1 MKLLN
6 ELIRPAGAL
15 VLLLCATVGHAQITI
30 EIDRGYDNPKRIA
43 VVPFGLS
50 ATLQGVE
57 DVADIVSFDLARS
70 GQFAPLDPNNM
81 LSQPTQPNEVYFR
94 DWRILKAEYLL
105 IGRTQLEYSGQVTIS
120 YTLYDVFNERVLLKE
135 QLSGAPS
142 AIRDV
147 AHVVADT
154 VYEKLTGIPGAFST
168 KILYVLANDI
178 GTSNPRFRLQLADAD
193 GARSRTLFDSR
204 EPILSATWA
213 PNGREVAY
221 VSFERGKASIFSH
234 DVESGAR
241 QLITDFPGLNSAP
254 AYSPDGRRMAL
265 VLSKD
270 GNPEIYTYDFAGRQL
285 RRVTRHH
292 AIDTEPSWT
301 PDGSG
306 LVFTS
311 DRGGKPQIYRV
322 DLASGLT
329 ERITFEGDY
338 NARPRLL
345 PDGKHMVFI
354 HRRQGRFHVALLEL
368 EKDRL
373 RILTE
378 TNLDESPSIAPNGS
392 MLIYA
397 TQARGQGILAVVSID
412 GRVKY
417 RLPSSAG
424 DVREPAWSPFM
435 NAAPG
440 RISGRSGP

>member
-1 MKLLN
+1 M
-6 ELIRPAGAL
+6 GAL
-15 VLLLCATVGHAQITI
+15 PA
-30 EIDRGYDNPKRIA
+30 KR
-43 VVPFGLS
+43 
-50 ATLQGVE
+50 
-57 DVADIVSFDLARS
+57 
-70 GQFAPLDPNNM
+70 
-81 LSQPTQPNEVYFR
+81 
-94 DWRILKAEYLL
+94 K
-105 IGRTQLEYSGQVTIS
+105 
-120 YTLYDVFNERVLLKE
+120 
-135 QLSGAPS
+135 
-142 AIRDV
+142 
-147 AHVVADT
+147 
-154 VYEKLTGIPGAFST
+154 
-168 KILYVLANDI
+168 
-178 GTSNPRFRLQLADAD
+178 
-193 GARSRTLFDSR
+193 
-204 EPILSATWA
+204 
-213 PNGREVAY
+213 
-221 VSFERGKASIFSH
+221 
-234 DVESGAR
+234 
-241 QLITDFPGLNSAP
+241 
-254 AYSPDGRRMAL
+254 
-265 VLSKD
+265 
-270 GNPEIYTYDFAGRQL
+270 
-285 RRVTRHH
+285 
-292 AIDTEPSWT
+292 PSWT

-397 TQARGQGILAVVSID
+397 TQAQGKGILAVVSID

-435 NAAPG
+435 NAAPD
-440 RISGRSGP
+440 RTSGTSGL

>member
-6 ELIRPAGAL
+6 SLIRPVTAL
-15 VLLLCATVGHAQITI
+15 LALLWAILGHAQITI

-43 VVPFGLS
+43 VVPFGVS

-70 GQFAPLDPNNM
+70 GQFAPLEPDNM
-81 LSQPTQPNEVYFR
+81 LSQPTQPKEVYFR

-105 IGRTQLEYSGQVTIS
+105 IGTTQLEYSGQVTIS

-135 QLSGAPS
+135 KLSAAPS
-142 AIRDV
+142 AIRDQ
-147 AHVVADT
+147 AHIVADT
-154 VYEKLTGIPGAFST
+154 VYEKLTGVRGAFST
-168 KILYVLANDI
+168 KILYVLANGV
-178 GTSNPRFRLQLADAD
+178 GTSRPRFRLQLADAD
-193 GARSRTLFDSR
+193 GARPRTLFDSK
-204 EPILSATWA
+204 EPLLSATWA
-213 PNGREVAY
+213 PDGKQVAY
-221 VSFERGKASIFSH
+221 VSFERGKASIFSQ
-234 DVESGAR
+234 DVATGAR

-254 AYSPDGRRMAL
+254 AYSPDGRQMAL
-265 VLSKD
+265 VLSRD
-270 GNPEIYTYDFAGRQL
+270 GNPEIYTFDIAARQL

-322 DLASGLT
+322 DLSSGLT

-345 PDGKHMVFI
+345 PDGNHMVFV

-378 TNLDESPSIAPNGS
+378 TDLDESPSIAPNGT

-435 NAAPG
+435 NAAPDG
-440 RISGRSGP
+440 TSGRSGP

>member
-1 MKLLN
+1 MKLLKQ
-6 ELIRPAGAL
+6 LIRLASAVVAL
-15 VLLLCATVGHAQITI
+15 LWAMLGHAQITI

-81 LSQPTQPNEVYFR
+81 LSQPTQPSEVYFR

-142 AIRDV
+142 AIRDS
-147 AHVVADT
+147 AHVVADA

-193 GARSRTLFDSR
+193 GARSRTLLDSR

-221 VSFERGKASIFSH
+221 VSFERGKPSIFSH
-234 DVESGAR
+234 HLESGAR

-254 AYSPDGRRMAL
+254 VYSPDGRQMAL
-265 VLSKD
+265 VLSRD
-270 GNPEIYTYDFAGRQL
+270 GNPEIYVFDLTARQL

-397 TQARGQGILAVVSID
+397 TQAQGKGILAVVSID

-435 NAAPG
+435 NAAPD
-440 RISGRSGP
+440 RTSGTSGL

>member
-6 ELIRPAGAL
+6 TLIRPVIAL
-15 VLLLCATVGHAQITI
+15 VVLLWGILGHAQITI

-70 GQFAPLDPNNM
+70 GQFAPLDSDNM
-81 LSQPTQPNEVYFR
+81 LSYPTQPSEVYFR

-135 QLSGAPS
+135 KLSGVPS
-142 AIRDV
+142 AIRDN
-147 AHVVADT
+147 AHLLADA

-178 GTSNPRFRLQLADAD
+178 ATSNPRFRLQLADAD
-193 GARSRTLFDSR
+193 GARARTLLDSK

-213 PNGREVAY
+213 PDGKQVAY
-221 VSFERGKASIFSH
+221 VSFERGKPSIFSH
-234 DVESGAR
+234 DLASGTR
-241 QLITDFPGLNSAP
+241 RLITDFPGLNSAP
-254 AYSPDGRRMAL
+254 VYSPDGRQMAL

-270 GNPEIYTYDFAGRQL
+270 GNAEIYTFDLAARQL
-285 RRVTRHH
+285 RRITRHH

-322 DLASGLT
+322 DLTSGLT

-354 HRRQGRFHVALLEL
+354 HRRQGLFHVALLEL

-397 TQARGQGILAVVSID
+397 TQVGGQGILAVVSID

-435 NAAPG
+435 NAAPDRTNG
-440 RISGRSGP
+440 MSGP

>member
-1 MKLLN
+1 LKLLN
-6 ELIRPAGAL
+6 RLTRPTGAIVAL
-15 VLLLCATVGHAQITI
+15 VWAIMGQAQITI

-70 GQFAPLDPNNM
+70 GQFAPLEAHNM
-81 LSQPTQPNEVYFR
+81 LSHPTQPNEVYFR
-94 DWRILKAEYLL
+94 DWRILKVEYLL

-120 YTLYDVFNERVLLKE
+120 YTLYDVFNERALLKE
-135 QLSGAPS
+135 QLSAPPS
-142 AIRDV
+142 AIRDQ
-147 AHVVADT
+147 AHVVADA
-154 VYEKLTGIPGAFST
+154 VYEKLTGVRGAFST
-168 KILYVLANDI
+168 KILYVLANDVA
-178 GTSNPRFRLQLADAD
+178 TSNPRFRLQLADAD
-193 GARSRTLFDSR
+193 GARPRTLLDSK

-213 PNGREVAY
+213 PDGKQVAY
-221 VSFERGKASIFSH
+221 VSFERGKPSIYSQ
-234 DVESGAR
+234 DLESGAR

-254 AYSPDGRRMAL
+254 VYSPDGRQMAL
-265 VLSKD
+265 VLSRD
-270 GNPEIYTYDFAGRQL
+270 GNPEIYLFDIAARQL

-311 DRGGKPQIYRV
+311 DRGGKPQIYRI

-345 PDGKHMVFI
+345 PDGKHMVFV
-354 HRRQGRFHVALLEL
+354 HRRQGLFHVALLEL

-397 TQARGQGILAVVSID
+397 TQAQGQGILAVVSID

-435 NAAPG
+435 NTAPG
-440 RISGRSGP
+440 GTSGKSGP

>member
-1 MKLLN
+1 MKLLKQ
-6 ELIRPAGAL
+6 LIRPASAVVAL
-15 VLLLCATVGHAQITI
+15 LWAILGHAQITI

-81 LSQPTQPNEVYFR
+81 LSQPTQPSEVYFR

-142 AIRDV
+142 AIRDN

-193 GARSRTLFDSR
+193 GARARTLLDSR

-221 VSFERGKASIFSH
+221 VSFERGKPSIFSH
-234 DVESGAR
+234 DLESGAR

-254 AYSPDGRRMAL
+254 VYSPDGRQMAL
-265 VLSKD
+265 VLSRD
-270 GNPEIYTYDFAGRQL
+270 GNAEIYIYDLTARQL

-397 TQARGQGILAVVSID
+397 TQAQGKGILAVVSID

-435 NAAPG
+435 NAAPD
-440 RISGRSGP
+440 RTSGRSDP